1 MSPARTVRPRWLLG
15 AGLASL
21 LAACGPVPAR
31 DVGAQLFA
39 DARLA
44 RSDVNVFSCAT
55 CHSAGNDDRI
65 LPGFDLRGA
74 TARPAF
80 WGGYAPSLLEATNA
94 CLTFFMRGEPLRRD
108 DPRGR
113 ALYEYL
119 ASLPAGEAAATTAA
133 RPLTIVE
140 NVTTLPRGDPR
151 RGGDVWDAACRSCH
165 GAPHTGEGRITEAAS
180 VVPEA
185 SAGFAEQS
193 GFPLDLVVT
202 EKVRHGAFF
211 GVGGTM
217 PPFPLETLSDED
229 LGALL
234 AFLEL

>member
-1 MSPARTVRPRWLLG
+1 MIRT
-15 AGLASL
+15 ASILAATLSIVV
-21 LAACGPVPAR
+21 AVSACGPVPAR

-39 DARLA
+39 DPRLA
-44 RSDVNVFSCAT
+44 RSEVNAFSCAT
-55 CHSAGNDDRI
+55 CHSAGDDDRI

-74 TARPAF
+74 TNRPSF
-80 WGGYAPSLLEATNA
+80 WGGYSSSALEATNA
-94 CLTFFMRGEPLRRD
+94 CLTFFMRGEPLTRD
-108 DPRGR
+108 DARGR

-119 ASLPAGEAAATTAA
+119 ASLSATAPEGGDEPL
-133 RPLTIVE
+133 PLTIVE
-140 NVTTLPRGDPR
+140 NVTSVARGNPN
-151 RGGDVWDAACRSCH
+151 RGREVWDAGCRSCH
-165 GAPHTGEGRITEAAS
+165 GDPHTGTGRLTEGATI
-180 VVPEA
+180 VPEG
-185 SAGFAEQS
+185 SADFAEQS